1 MTSKIEI
8 INNALLLVGAETL
21 QTLTDSSREA
31 RVAASVYDT
40 TKEDIIS
47 RHPWNFSLGQVQ
59 LAQVAATPLFGFD
72 HAYQLPVDP
81 KAIRVIKKNTPRNDY
96 RLLEDKLYT
105 DDNQVEILYQFD
117 PGEQN
122 YPSYFRRLLE
132 YELAKMFAFALMQD
146 ETQGQVFE
154 GLMTR
159 QMRAARTIDSQSSPS
174 REMDASEFVLT
185 AVR

>member
-1 MTSKIEI
+1 MASKLDI
-8 INNALLLVGAETL
+8 INNALLMVGAETI

-31 RVAASVYDT
+31 RVAAAIYDT

-47 RHPWNFSLGQVQ
+47 RHPWNFSLGQAQ
-59 LAQVAATPLFGFD
+59 LAQIAATPLFGFD

-81 KAIRVIKKNTPRNDY
+81 KAIRVIRKNTPRNDY
-96 RLLEDKLYT
+96 RILEDKLYT
-105 DDNQVEILYQFD
+105 DDNEVEILYQFD

-122 YPSYFRRLLE
+122 YPAYFVRLFE
-132 YELAKMFAFALMQD
+132 YEIAKIFSFALMQD
-146 ETQGQVFE
+146 ETQAQIFE
-154 GLMTR
+154 GLMTK

-174 REMDASEFVLT
+174 RELDSSEFVLT